1 MTDENEEL
9 EGEARQAFQAQCFLT
24 HNWRAFQS
32 FNSGRTYPNFVKI
45 KELLPF
51 LNRLS
56 AYLKK

>member
-32 FNSGRTYPNFVKI
+32 LIVDAPI
-45 KELLPF
+45 QIL
-51 LNRLS
+51 
-56 AYLKK
+56 